1 MADGAGNREAL
12 DPRSLRKNPNNPRRY
27 FNDEQLDLL
36 KTSIQEISILVPLIV
51 YEDPEEAQ
59 RYVLM
64 DGERRWRCALDLG
77 LDEVPV
83 NVIPTPS
90 PLENLVRMFNIHS
103 VREEWPLISIA
114 LSLREVINIS
124 GEDMESRL
132 AEMTGLTRSTVRRAK
147 RLLGLP
153 SSELTLI
160 QNEAHLDRA
169 QQVHREDLYLE
180 IEAAES
186 VVRNELPE
194 IGDRYPRDEII
205 RKFAEK
211 REQGTLRAV
220 TEFRDIGKLV
230 KAADN
235 DLVRREDVLRA
246 VSTLIVDVDATP
258 SRVFNEFAAGAY
270 EQQSAARKAELLR
283 ETLDAVTITGEIS
296 AGFRTALE
304 ALQATIQ
311 RLLGQ

>member
-12 DPRSLRKNPNNPRRY
+12 DPGSLRRNPNNPRRY

-36 KTSIQEISILVPLIV
+36 KTSIQEIGILVPLIV
-51 YEDPEEAQ
+51 YEDPEKAQ
-59 RYVLM
+59 HYVLM

-83 NVIPTPS
+83 NVIPVPS
-90 PLENLVRMFNIHS
+90 QLENLVRMFNIHS

-114 LSLREVINIS
+114 LSLREVIEIS

-132 AEMTGLTRSTVRRAK
+132 AKMTGLTRSTVRRAK

-153 SSELTLI
+153 SAELTLI
-160 QNEAHLDRA
+160 QDEAHLDRS

-186 VVRNELPE
+186 VVRSELPE
-194 IGDRYPRDEII
+194 ISERYPRDQII

-220 TEFRDIGKLV
+220 TEFRDVGKLV
-230 KAADN
+230 KAADD
-235 DLVRREDVLRA
+235 DLVAREDVVRA
-246 VSTLIVDVDATP
+246 VSTLIEDVDATP
-258 SRVFNEFAAGAY
+258 SSVFDQLAAGAY

-283 ETLDAVTITGEIS
+283 DTLNAVAVTSEMS
-296 AGFRTALE
+296 AGLRAALE

-311 RLLGQ
+311 RLLGP

>member
-1 MADGAGNREAL
+1 MANGAGQREAL
-12 DPRSLRKNPNNPRRY
+12 DPGALRENPNNPRRY

-36 KTSIQEISILVPLIV
+36 KTSIQEIGILVPLIV
-51 YEDPEEAQ
+51 YEDPEEPQ

-64 DGERRWRCALDLG
+64 DGERRWRCSLDLG

-83 NVIPTPS
+83 NVIPVPS

-114 LSLREVINIS
+114 LSLRQVIEIS
-124 GEDMESRL
+124 GENMESRL

-153 SSELTLI
+153 STELGLI
-160 QNEAHLDRA
+160 QDEAHLDRA

-180 IEAAES
+180 IDTAES
-186 VVRNELPE
+186 VVRSELPE
-194 IGDRYPRDEII
+194 VGGRYPREQII

-211 REQGTLRAV
+211 RERGKLRAV
-220 TEFRDIGKLV
+220 TEFRDVGKLV
-230 KAADN
+230 KAAEN
-235 DLVRREDVLRA
+235 DLVGRDDVIQA
-246 VSTLIVDVDATP
+246 VTTLIDDVDATP
-258 SRVFNEFAAGAY
+258 SEVFREFAAGAY
-270 EQQSAARKAELLR
+270 QELLR
-283 ETLDAVTITGEIS
+283 ETLEEATIGAELS
-296 AGFRTALE
+296 SGLREALE
-304 ALQATIQ
+304 ALKATIH